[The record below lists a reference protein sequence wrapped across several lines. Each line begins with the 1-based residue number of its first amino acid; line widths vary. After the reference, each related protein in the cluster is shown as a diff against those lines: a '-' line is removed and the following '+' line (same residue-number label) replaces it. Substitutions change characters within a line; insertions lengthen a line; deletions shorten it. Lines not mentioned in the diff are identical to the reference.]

1 MTPVVNL
8 LTTLKTLQIKLA
20 LDEKGDLVV
29 RGDKTALTPALVAEI
44 RQHKPEIVN
53 TLRQNA
59 GSNAPAITRVPRGE
73 QPLALS
79 FAQQRLWLLDQI
91 DGGSAHYNITGAL
104 NLSGALNI
112 QALERSFDEIIKRH
126 ESLRTSFAEENNQ
139 VVQLIREVGTFKL
152 TRSDYSALAGQEQA
166 QAVKEQ
172 VALEGSKIFDL
183 TRDLML
189 RVHLIKCAPQQHV
202 LVVTMHHIASDGW
215 SMSVLIKE
223 FSVLYDAYSRGQAS
237 SLPALEVQYAD
248 YAHWQRQYLKDEVL
262 EQQLGY
268 WQQQLADLPVAHGL
282 PLDYSRPAAQ
292 SFTGKTVSSRLG
304 RESLTALKTLCQGQG
319 ATLFMGLHAAFSVL
333 LARYSNESDIV
344 IGSPIANREQ
354 QEVANLIGFFVNTLV
369 LRSDLSQEPGFAGL
383 VQQSKQMLTDAYAH
397 QQLPFEQ
404 LVERLQPERSLQHS
418 PLFQVMLVL
427 QNNEQQR
434 LVLPELTLTAVAEE
448 NELAMFDLTLTAEEK
463 DQQLVLH
470 WEYNTDLFKEQSI
483 TAMAAHF
490 EALVAALLARPQ
502 ENVFKLPFIP
512 QEQAGQQL
520 NPGRVEKGEP
530 LSIHEVFEL
539 WVRKQ
544 GQAVALE
551 FAGQEL
557 SYGQLNARANR
568 LARYLINQQGVK
580 PGQLV
585 GICLKRSIDMVVS
598 LLAVLKAGGA
608 YVPLDPGYPAERLA
622 YMLTDAKLEMVLT
635 DSTLQTPI
643 SGEQAVYLDREAVTT
658 CVNDFEDT
666 DLPALA
672 TTSAADDLAYV
683 IYTSGSTG
691 QPKGVMVSHQN
702 WQSYRAGAAAE
713 YQITANDKLVQFSSL
728 SFDILVEEL
737 TLSLLSGGTL
747 VLPESDQVL
756 APFEFWQLVNRHQ
769 ITLASLPTAYWHQ
782 LAEEE
787 MLPIRVHDTSL
798 RQVIVGGEA
807 ISPAH
812 LARWQQSC
820 QQKNGQEIRLLNT
833 YGPTEA
839 TVIASSFD
847 VTAFDGGDKAIPIGK
862 ALSNS
867 SLVILDKHQN
877 LVPEG
882 VIGELYIGGE
892 GLARGYLNQA
902 ELTAEKFIQH
912 PFAKTSGERL
922 YKTGDLVR
930 WLDNGNLAFVGRID
944 HQVKIRGFRIEL
956 GEIEQ
961 KLREHY
967 AVRDALVLAKEEE
980 GGNKRLAA
988 YVVTAGEQHPD
999 MIANLRTWLKRS
1011 LPEYMLPGAYMPLA
1025 ALPLTANGKLD
1036 VKALPEPV
1044 WMQAGFDYVAPV
1056 SATEQTLCELWQ
1068 QVLGLERVGIT
1079 DNFFHLGGH
1088 SLLATRLL
1096 TKVNQV
1102 FALELPMQEIFNRQT
1117 VSEQAAYLDEQIQ
1130 LNKLL
1135 SGELAIEDLSDEELD
1150 RYLALQ
1156 TEE

>member
-1 MTPVVNL
+1 MTPVVTL

-29 RGDKTALTPALVAEI
+29 RGDKTALTPALVAQI

-53 TLRQNA
+53 TLRQNT
-59 GSNAPAITRVPRGE
+59 GGNVPAITRVPRGE
-73 QPLALS
+73 QPLLLS

-104 NLSGALNI
+104 NLLGALNI
-112 QALERSFDEIIKRH
+112 QALELSFDEIIKRH
-126 ESLRTSFAEENNQ
+126 ESLRTSFVEENNQ
-139 VVQLIREVGTFKL
+139 VVQLIREAGTFKL
-152 TRSDYSALAGQEQA
+152 TSSDCSLLAGQEQA

-172 VALEGSKIFDL
+172 IALEGSKVFDL
-183 TRDLML
+183 SQDLML

-223 FSVLYDAYSRGQAS
+223 FSALYAAYSRGQAS
-237 SLPALEVQYAD
+237 ALPALEVQYAD

-268 WQQQLADLPVAHGL
+268 WQQQLADLPVVHGL

-292 SFTGKTVSSRLG
+292 SFTGKAVSSRLG
-304 RESLTALKTLCQGQG
+304 REPLTALKTLCRGQG

-333 LARYSNESDIV
+333 LARYSNERDIV

-354 QEVANLIGFFVNTLV
+354 QEVAKLIGFFVNTLV
-369 LRSDLSQEPGFAGL
+369 LRSDLSQEPGFAAL
-383 VQQSKQMLTDAYAH
+383 LQQSKQMLTDAYAH
-397 QQLPFEQ
+397 QQVPFEQ

-427 QNNEQQR
+427 QNNEQQQ
-434 LVLPELTLTAVAEE
+434 LVLPELTLTPVAEE

-470 WEYNTDLFKEQSI
+470 WEYNTDLFKEQTI

-502 ENVFKLPFIP
+502 ENVFKLPFIA
-512 QEQAGQQL
+512 QDQAGQQL
-520 NPGRVEKGEP
+520 SSGRVDKGDN
-530 LSIHEVFEL
+530 LCIHEVFEQR
-539 WVRKQ
+539 VREQ
-544 GQAVALE
+544 GQAIALE
-551 FAGQEL
+551 LAGQEL
-557 SYGQLNARANR
+557 SYAQLNARANR
-568 LARYLINQQGVK
+568 LARYLVNQQGIK
-580 PGQLV
+580 PGRLV

-598 LLAVLKAGGA
+598 ILAVLKAGGA

-622 YMLTDAKLEMVLT
+622 YMLADAELEAILT

-643 SGEQAVYLDREAVTT
+643 SEEQAVYLDREAVTS
-658 CVNDFEDT
+658 CVNDYEDT
-666 DLPALA
+666 DLPVTA
-672 TTSAADDLAYV
+672 TTSGADDLAYV

-702 WQSYRAGAAAE
+702 WQSYRAGAAEE
-713 YQITANDKLVQFSSL
+713 YQMTANDKLVQFSSL

-747 VLPESDQVL
+747 VLPGGDQVL
-756 APFEFWQLVNRHQ
+756 APFEFWQLVDRHQ

-787 MLPIRVHDTSL
+787 SLAARVQNTSL

-812 LARWQQSC
+812 LTRWQQ
-820 QQKNGQEIRLLNT
+820 NAGQGIRLLNT

-847 VTAFDGGDKAIPIGK
+847 VTTFDGGDKTIPIGK
-862 ALSNS
+862 ALNNS
-867 SLVILDKHQN
+867 SLVILDKHLN
-877 LVPEG
+877 LVPKG

-902 ELTAEKFIQH
+902 ELSAEKFIKH
-912 PFAKTSGERL
+912 PFANAPGERL

-930 WLDNGNLAFVGRID
+930 WLDDGNLAFVGRID

-967 AVRDALVLAKEEE
+967 AVRDALVLAKEDE

-988 YVVTAGEQHPD
+988 YVVTAGEQQPD
-999 MIANLRTWLKRS
+999 VIANLRTWLKQS

-1044 WMQAGFDYVAPV
+1044 WQQAGLDYVAPV
-1056 SATEQTLCELWQ
+1056 SATEQALCELWQ
-1068 QVLGLERVGIT
+1068 EILGLERVGVT
-1079 DNFFHLGGH
+1079 DNFFDLGGH
-1088 SLLATRLL
+1088 SLLATRLV
-1096 TKVNQV
+1096 TQVNQV
-1102 FALELPMQEIFNRQT
+1102 FALELAMQEIFNLQT
-1117 VSEQAAYLDEQIQ
+1117 VSELAASLDEQIQ
-1130 LNKLL
+1130 MNKLL